1 MKENNEKFTV
11 IDRNG
16 KYTVTGF
23 GGLSIRCDNRFDAVQ
38 LCQFLN
44 GQDKLINDYR
54 DRYIEY
60 YTALKSIQ
68 FVVDSI
74 HRETGEL
81 HIVEKCIR
89 IKDLLKEVL

>member
-1 MKENNEKFTV
+1 MTKFKV
-11 IDRNG
+11 VDRNG
-16 KYTVTGF
+16 KYSVTGF
-23 GGLSIRCDNRFDAVQ
+23 DGFSIKVDNRFDAVQ
-38 LCQFLN
+38 LCGYLN
-44 GQDKLINDYR
+44 GQDKLISDYR
-54 DRYIEY
+54 NRYIEY

-89 IKDLLKEVL
+89 IKELLKEVI